1 MIENQPDVKKG
12 LFEMLCGIRSSL
24 SFELMNEEGR
34 AYRDEPALQGLVDKF
49 EAMIEHGEQAFFDV
63 DELEGLIEH
72 YLEQKAISKAHAAAR
87 YASQLYPANLTLK
100 LKHAQIRIASG
111 QGVKAVPLLKELLE
125 IEPMNEEVLMTL
137 GAVYSQMS
145 EHKLAIDCFKR
156 ALLFADNEAR
166 REIRIDIALEF
177 ENMGAWQEAI
187 RNLHEALEEDPLN
200 ETAVYELAFCF
211 ERTGQFKQAA
221 AFYEQFLE
229 NQPYSFAAWYSLGNA
244 LQHCGRYTQAID
256 AYDFAIAIESA
267 FGPAYHQ
274 KAEALVAMERYQDA
288 LHTYEETLSFEDPSP
303 STRCY
308 MGECLERIG
317 DLERA
322 ETYYRDSLKL
332 DPRFADAFVGLGV
345 LADMQGRLREA
356 CSYFEQALEIEP
368 KQPDY
373 HLLLATCLKKLED
386 HDRAEALYSQ
396 GLLLDIEHEELWLE
410 RVDNLQLANRHD
422 DALLVLEDGLAA
434 LAKSPSLSYRKFISQ
449 YTLGQ
454 HKAAFDLL
462 EHLLTH
468 HYDQSEIL
476 LNFIPALAND
486 ARFIERIE
494 RFKP

>member
-1 MIENQPDVKKG
+1 MPSDVKKG
-12 LFEMLCGIRSSL
+12 VFEMQPGISSRSS
-24 SFELMNEEGR
+24 FDLMNEEGR
-34 AYRDEPALQGLVDKF
+34 AYRGEPALQGLVEKF
-49 EAMIEHGEQAFFDV
+49 EAMVEHGEQAFFDV

-72 YLEQKAISKAHAAAR
+72 YLEQKSIRKAHAVAR
-87 YASQLYPANLTLK
+87 YASQLYPTNLALK

-125 IEPMNEEVLMTL
+125 IEPLNEEVLVTL

-145 EHKLAIDCFKR
+145 EHKLSIDCFKR
-156 ALLFADNEAR
+156 ALVFADKEAK
-166 REIRIDIALEF
+166 REIRIDIALEY

-187 RNLHEALEEDPLN
+187 RNLHEALEEDALN
-200 ETAVYELAFCF
+200 ETAVYELAFCY

-221 AFYEQFLE
+221 SFYEQFLE
-229 NQPYSFAAWYSLGNA
+229 KQPYSFAAWYSMGNA
-244 LQHCGRYTQAID
+244 LQQCGRYTQAID

-288 LHTYEETLSFEDPSP
+288 LHTYEETLTFEDPSP

-322 ETYYRDSLKL
+322 ESYYRDSLKL

-345 LADMQGRLREA
+345 LADMQGRLGEA

-368 KQPDY
+368 KHADY
-373 HLLLATCLKKLED
+373 HLLLATCLKKREE
-386 HDRAEALYSQ
+386 HDRAEEVYTQ
-396 GLLLDIEHEELWLE
+396 GLLLDIRHEELWLE
-410 RVDNLQLANRHD
+410 RVDNLQLAARHE
-422 DALLVLEDGLAA
+422 DALLVIDDGLSA
-434 LAKSPSLSYRKFISQ
+434 LQEAPNLSYRRFISL
-449 YTLGQ
+449 YALGQ

-462 EHLLTH
+462 EFLLTH
-468 HYDQSEIL
+468 HFDQSEIL
-476 LNFIPALAND
+476 LNFLPALAND
-486 ARFIERIE
+486 ARYIERIE

>member
-1 MIENQPDVKKG
+1 
-12 LFEMLCGIRSSL
+12 
-24 SFELMNEEGR
+24 MNEEGR
-34 AYRDEPALQGLVDKF
+34 AYRDEPALQGLVEKF
-49 EAMIEHGEQAFFDV
+49 EAMIEHGDQAFFDV

-72 YLEQKAISKAHAAAR
+72 YLAQKSIRKAQLVAR
-87 YASQLYPANLTLK
+87 YAHQLYPANLSLK

-111 QGVKAVPLLKELLE
+111 QGVKAVPILKELLD
-125 IEPMNEEVLMTL
+125 IEPLNEEVLITL

-156 ALLFADNEAR
+156 ALVFADKETR
-166 REIRIDIALEF
+166 REIRIDIALEY
-177 ENMGAWQEAI
+177 ENMGAWKEAI

-200 ETAVYELAFCF
+200 ETAVYELAFCY

-221 AFYEQFLE
+221 DFYEQFLE
-229 NQPYSFAAWYSLGNA
+229 KQPYSFAAWYSLGNA
-244 LQHCGRYTQAID
+244 LQQCGRYPQAIE

-288 LHTYEETLSFEDPSP
+288 LHTYEETLAFEDPSP
-303 STRCY
+303 GTRCY

-368 KQPDY
+368 KHADY
-373 HLLLATCLKKLED
+373 HLLLGTCLKKLED
-386 HDRAEALYSQ
+386 HDHAEEMYTQ
-396 GLLLDIEHEELWLE
+396 GLLLDIQHEEIWVE
-410 RVDNLQLANRHD
+410 RVDNLQLAMRHD
-422 DALLVLEDGLAA
+422 DALLAIDDGLAA
-434 LAKSPSLSYRKFISQ
+434 LAGAASLNYRKFISL
-449 YTLGQ
+449 YATGQ
-454 HKAAFDLL
+454 QKAAFDLL

-486 ARFIERIE
+486 ARFTERIE
-494 RFKP
+494 RYKP